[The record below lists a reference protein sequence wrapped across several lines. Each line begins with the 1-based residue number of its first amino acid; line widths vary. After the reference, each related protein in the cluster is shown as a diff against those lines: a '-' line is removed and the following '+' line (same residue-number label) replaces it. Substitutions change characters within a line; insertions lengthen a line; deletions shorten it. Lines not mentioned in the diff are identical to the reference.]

1 MIDIYIPSGRFVE
14 GGLSEAKVGLE
25 GWFTLRAIRRSG
37 RVTRERTFKVGACRE
52 LPPFHNLITNLGL
65 DRFGSVASNSL
76 YLRCHVG
83 TGTATP
89 SVTDT
94 QLQTF
99 LASVSPTT
107 SPSESVAN
115 SGPPDYYSRRTFT
128 WTSAIGALG
137 NNNLTEIGISGQNTN
152 GLLFS
157 RELIRDSGGNPAAFP
172 ISADEQLQVTYEL
185 RLYPNLTD
193 VPATVMVGSNSHDT
207 ITRPIAVNDTSKWR
221 PVSIF
226 NSAVNA
232 EREGGFGLHFASS
245 SDLVPYTN
253 AINSVSGSLGLG
265 EASDGATAPYTN
277 GTFYRDIS
285 NTWNI
290 STGNGNIRLVTFKFF
305 CAAFQVRYDPVI
317 TKLNTQVLTLHQR
330 ISWARR

>member
-1 MIDIYIPSGRFVE
+1 VIDIYIPSGRFLE
-14 GGLSEAKVGLE
+14 GELSEAKVGLE
-25 GWFTLRAIRRSG
+25 GWYTLRARRRSG
-37 RVTRERTFKVGACRE
+37 RVTREHRFKAEACRE

-65 DRFGSVASNSL
+65 DRFGSESSSSVYS
-76 YLRCHVG
+76 RCHVG

-94 QLQTF
+94 QLQNF
-99 LASVSPTT
+99 LAAVST
-107 SPSESVAN
+107 SAPVVATGN
-115 SGPPDYYSRRTFT
+115 SGAPDYYAYGTFR

-137 NNNLTEIGISGQNTN
+137 NNNLTEIGISGQSGN

-157 RELIRDSGGNPAAFP
+157 RELIRDSGGNPTAFP
-172 ISADEQLQVTYEL
+172 ISSDEQLEVTYEL

-193 VPATVMVGSNSHDT
+193 VPATVMVGPNSHDT
-207 ITRPIAVNDTSKWR
+207 ITRPIGVTSSVYWT
-221 PVSIF
+221 PIF
-226 NSAVNA
+226 SSLANA
-232 EREGGFGLHFASS
+232 ERRSNAPLNRAFSG
-245 SDLVPYTN
+245 DLVPYTSPPD
-253 AINSVSGSLGLG
+253 APSGNLGT
-265 EASDGATAPYTN
+265 ASSGATAAYTN

-290 STGNGNIRLVTFKFF
+290 STGNGNIRTVTFGFG
-305 CAAFQVRYDPVI
+305 CACFQVRYDPVI

>member
-1 MIDIYIPSGRFVE
+1 MIDIYIPSGRFLE
-14 GGLSEAKVGLE
+14 GEVSEAKVGLE
-25 GWFTLRAIRRSG
+25 GWYTLRARRRSG
-37 RVTRERTFKVGACRE
+37 RVTREHTFKAEACRE
-52 LPPFHNLITNLGL
+52 LPPFHNLITDLGL
-65 DRFGSVASNSL
+65 NRFGSTSGNSL
-76 YLRCHVG
+76 YTRCHVG

-94 QLQTF
+94 QLHNF
-99 LASVSPTT
+99 LAAVSTAL
-107 SPSESVAN
+107 PSEASGN
-115 SGPPDYYSRRTFT
+115 SGPPDYYSYRTFT

-137 NNNLTEIGISGQNTN
+137 NNNLTEIGISGQNAN

-157 RELIRDSGGNPAAFP
+157 RELIRDSGGNPTAFP
-172 ISADEQLQVTYEL
+172 ISNDEQLEVTYEL

-207 ITRPIAVNDTSKWR
+207 ITRAIAVTNTARWA
-221 PVSIF
+221 PVGAGSVLA
-226 NSAVNA
+226 NAGWSGSAIGSNRA
-232 EREGGFGLHFASS
+232 FSG
-245 SDLVPYTN
+245 DLVPYTDN
-253 AINSVSGSLGLG
+253 TPSGNLGD
-265 EASDGATAPYTN
+265 ASSGATAAYTN

-290 STGNGNIRLVTFKFF
+290 STGNGNIRTVTFGFG

-317 TKLNTQVLTLHQR
+317 TKLNTQVLTLNQR

>member
-37 RVTRERTFKVGACRE
+37 RVTRERTFKVEACRE
-52 LPPFHNLITNLGL
+52 LPPFHNLITDLGIN
-65 DRFGSVASNSL
+65 RFGSTGANSL

-107 SPSESVAN
+107 SPSAVKAN
-115 SGPPDYYSRRTFT
+115 SGPPDYYSYLTLT
-128 WTSAIGALG
+128 WTSSIGALG

-207 ITRPIAVNDTSKWR
+207 ITRPIAVADA
-221 PVSIF
+221 SIWGPYPP
-226 NSAVNA
+226 NLSVANA
-232 EREGGFGLHFASS
+232 QRRGDFGLNRALSG
-245 SDLVPYTN
+245 DLVPYTN
-253 AINSVSGSLGLG
+253 AINSVAGSLG
-265 EASDGATAPYTN
+265 EASDGATAPYTDGN
-277 GTFYRDIS
+277 FYRDI
-285 NTWNI
+285 
-290 STGNGNIRLVTFKFF
+290 
-305 CAAFQVRYDPVI
+305 
-317 TKLNTQVLTLHQR
+317 
-330 ISWARR
+330 

>member
-1 MIDIYIPSGRFVE
+1 VIDIYIPSGRFVE

-25 GWFTLRAIRRSG
+25 GWYTLRAIRRSG
-37 RVTRERTFKVGACRE
+37 RVTRERTFKVEACRE

-65 DRFGSVASNSL
+65 NRFGSAGANSL
-76 YLRCHVG
+76 YTRCHVG

-94 QLQTF
+94 QLQNF
-99 LASVSPTT
+99 LAAVST
-107 SPSESVAN
+107 SNPSEAVGN
-115 SGPPDYYSRRTFT
+115 SGSPDYYSYRTLT
-128 WTSAIGALG
+128 WTSSIGALG
-137 NNNLTEIGISGQNTN
+137 NNNLTEIGISGQNGN

-157 RELIRDSGGNPAAFP
+157 RELIRDSSGNPTAFP
-172 ISADEQLQVTYEL
+172 ISSDEQLEVTYEL

-207 ITRPIAVNDTSKWR
+207 ITRALKVNDAGIWGPLSVW
-221 PVSIF
+221 V
-226 NSAVNA
+226 AAANA
-232 EREGGFGLHFASS
+232 SRGSQSDTNEAFSG
-245 SDLVPYTN
+245 DLVPYTG
-253 AINSVSGSLGLG
+253 SVPSGRLGQ
-265 EASDGATAPYTN
+265 ASSGATATYTD
-277 GTFYRDIS
+277 GSFYRDIS
-285 NTWNI
+285 NTWDI
-290 STGNGNIRLVTFKFF
+290 SRGNGNIRVVTVGFG

>member
-1 MIDIYIPSGRFVE
+1 VIDIYIPSGRFVE

-25 GWFTLRAIRRSG
+25 GWYTLRAIRRSG
-37 RVTRERTFKVGACRE
+37 RVTREHRFKAEACRE
-52 LPPFHNLITNLGL
+52 LPPFHNLITDLGL
-65 DRFGSVASNSL
+65 NRFGTTGGNSL
-76 YLRCHVG
+76 YYRCHVG

-94 QLQTF
+94 QLHNF
-99 LASVSPTT
+99 LAAVST
-107 SPSESVAN
+107 SDPSNTAAN
-115 SGPPDYYSRRTFT
+115 SGPPDYYSSLRFR

-137 NNNLTEIGISGQNTN
+137 NNNLTEIGISGQDAN

-157 RELIRDSGGNPAAFP
+157 RELIRDSGGNPTAFP
-172 ISADEQLQVTYEL
+172 ISDDEQLEVTYEL

-193 VPATVMVGSNSHDT
+193 VQATVMVGSNSHDT
-207 ITRPIAVNDTSKWR
+207 ITRPIDVTNTSSWG
-221 PVSIF
+221 P
-226 NSAVNA
+226 SAVSFSVANA
-232 EREGGFGLHFASS
+232 GRSGASGVNRAFSGDLVSYTSSAISPSGNLGDASS
-245 SDLVPYTN
+245 
-253 AINSVSGSLGLG
+253 
-265 EASDGATAPYTN
+265 GATAPYTN

-290 STGNGNIRLVTFKFF
+290 STGNGNIRTVTFGFG

-317 TKLNTQVLTLHQR
+317 TKTNTQVLTLHQR